1 MKRTKKNMTTNEEKI
16 KKLKSYQNSWKE
28 IQRLADEIERLNSQ
42 AQKITQTL
50 SSAPSGQGKSDRTV
64 IVDKIVERKEE
75 LQTTIERAK
84 RECAEIETAIEN
96 VKTPIYQRVLKW
108 KYINGAT
115 FEEIA
120 VRENY
125 NYRYIVSKIHPEAL
139 EELKF

>member
-1 MKRTKKNMTTNEEKI
+1 MTNEEKVE
-16 KKLKSYQNSWKE
+16 KLKSYQNSWKE

>member
-1 MKRTKKNMTTNEEKI
+1 MTYDEKI

-75 LQTTIERAK
+75 LQTTIEKAK

-96 VKTPIYQRVLKW
+96 VKTPLYQRVLKW

-139 EELKF
+139 KELKF

>member
-1 MKRTKKNMTTNEEKI
+1 MTTNEEKI
-16 KKLKSYQNSWKE
+16 KRLKSYQNSWKE
-28 IQRLADEIERLNSQ
+28 IQRLTDEIERLNSQ

-50 SSAPSGQGKSDRTV
+50 SSAPSGQGKSDRTA
-64 IVDKIVERKEE
+64 IVDKIIERKEE
-75 LQTTIERAK
+75 LQLAIERAK
-84 RECAEIETAIEN
+84 RECVEIETAIKKM
-96 VKTPIYQRVLKW
+96 KTPLYSRVLKW

-139 EELKF
+139 KEIKF

>member
-1 MKRTKKNMTTNEEKI
+1 MTTNEEKI
-16 KKLKSYQNSWKE
+16 EKLKSYQNSWKE
-28 IQRLADEIERLNSQ
+28 IHRLTDEIERLNSQ

-75 LQTTIERAK
+75 LQLAIERAK
-84 RECAEIETAIEN
+84 RECAEIETAIKKM
-96 VKTPIYQRVLKW
+96 KTPLYSRVLKW

-120 VRENY
+120 LRENY

-139 EELKF
+139 KEIKF

>member
-28 IQRLADEIERLNSQ
+28 IQRLTDEIERLNSQ

-75 LQTTIERAK
+75 LQLAIERAK
-84 RECAEIETAIEN
+84 RECVEIEQIIN
-96 VKTPIYQRVLKW
+96 SVKNPLYKRILKW
-108 KYINGAT
+108 RYINGVS
-115 FEEIA
+115 FKKIA
-120 VRENY
+120 EKENY
-125 NYRYIVSKIHPEAL
+125 SQRYVVEMHFKAVESLKI
-139 EELKF
+139 

>member
-1 MKRTKKNMTTNEEKI
+1 MTTNEEKI

>member
-1 MKRTKKNMTTNEEKI
+1 MTNEEKI

-28 IQRLADEIERLNSQ
+28 IQRLTDEIERLNSQ

>member
-1 MKRTKKNMTTNEEKI
+1 MTTNEEKI
-16 KKLKSYQNSWKE
+16 EKLKSYQNSWKE
-28 IQRLADEIERLNSQ
+28 IHRLTDEIERLNSQ

-75 LQTTIERAK
+75 LQTTIEKAK

-96 VKTPIYQRVLKW
+96 VKTPLYQRVLKW

-139 EELKF
+139 KELKF

>member
-1 MKRTKKNMTTNEEKI
+1 MSNDEKI

-75 LQTTIERAK
+75 LQTTIEKAK

-96 VKTPIYQRVLKW
+96 VKTPLYQRVLKW

-139 EELKF
+139 KELKF

>member
-1 MKRTKKNMTTNEEKI
+1 MSNDEKI

-50 SSAPSGQGKSDRTV
+50 SSAPSGRGKSDRTV

-75 LQTTIERAK
+75 LQTTIEKAK

-96 VKTPIYQRVLKW
+96 VKTPLYQRVLKW

-139 EELKF
+139 KELKF

>member
-1 MKRTKKNMTTNEEKI
+1 MTTNEEKI
-16 KKLKSYQNSWKE
+16 KRLKSYQNSWKE
-28 IQRLADEIERLNSQ
+28 IQRLTDEIERLNSQ

-84 RECAEIETAIEN
+84 RECAEIETAIEKM
-96 VKTPIYQRVLKW
+96 KTPLYRRVLRW
-108 KYINGAT
+108 RYINGAT

-120 VRENY
+120 VYENY
-125 NYRYIVSKIHPEAL
+125 TYKYVVSKIHSLAL
-139 EELKF
+139 KEIKF

>member
-1 MKRTKKNMTTNEEKI
+1 MTTNEEKI

-28 IQRLADEIERLNSQ
+28 IQRLTDEIERLNSQ

-50 SSAPSGQGKSDRTV
+50 SSAPSGQGKSDRTA
-64 IVDKIVERKEE
+64 IVDKIIERKEE
-75 LQTTIERAK
+75 LQLAIERAK
-84 RECAEIETAIEN
+84 RECVEIETAIKKM
-96 VKTPIYQRVLKW
+96 KTPLYSRVLKW

-139 EELKF
+139 KEIKF

>member
-1 MKRTKKNMTTNEEKI
+1 MTTNEEKI
-16 KKLKSYQNSWKE
+16 KRLKSYQNSWKE
-28 IQRLADEIERLNSQ
+28 IQRLTDEIERLNSQ

-75 LQTTIERAK
+75 LQLAIERAK
-84 RECAEIETAIEN
+84 RECVEIETAIKKM
-96 VKTPIYQRVLKW
+96 KTPLYSRVLKW

-139 EELKF
+139 KEIKF

>member
-1 MKRTKKNMTTNEEKI
+1 MTTNEEKI

-28 IQRLADEIERLNSQ
+28 IQRLTDEIERLNSQ

>member
-1 MKRTKKNMTTNEEKI
+1 MTYEEKI
-16 KKLKSYQNSWKE
+16 KKMKSYQNSWKE
-28 IQRLADEIERLNSQ
+28 IQRLEDEIERLNSQ

-50 SSAPSGQGKSDRTV
+50 SSAPSGQGKSDRTA
-64 IVDKIVERKEE
+64 IVDKIIERKEE
-75 LQTTIERAK
+75 LQLAIERAK
-84 RECAEIETAIEN
+84 RECVEIETAIKKM
-96 VKTPIYQRVLKW
+96 KTPLYSRVLKW

-139 EELKF
+139 KEIKF

>member
-1 MKRTKKNMTTNEEKI
+1 MTTNEEKI
-16 KKLKSYQNSWKE
+16 KKLKSCQNSWKE